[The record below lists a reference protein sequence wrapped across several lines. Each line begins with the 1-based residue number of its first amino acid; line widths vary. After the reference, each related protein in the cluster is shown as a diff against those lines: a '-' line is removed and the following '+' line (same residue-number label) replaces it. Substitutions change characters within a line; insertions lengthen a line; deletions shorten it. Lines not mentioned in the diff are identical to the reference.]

1 MKNVVSCCVR
11 AHVCVCGDGHC
22 GTCGACPLAV
32 RPARCR
38 EFLSLRVLGALV
50 HSVCGRGHPGRPLR
64 GGLAEAYCGPVY
76 SRIPGPHKLRM
87 VLKGSSRGPAS
98 WTKDYMRVCGPR
110 L

>member
-1 MKNVVSCCVR
+1 MSVYVAMDTVGPAVHAAIGS
-11 AHVCVCGDGHC
+11 A
-22 GTCGACPLAV
+22 ACPGG
-32 RPARCR
+32 CR

-87 VLKGSSRGPAS
+87 RFERFIGPAS
-98 WTKDYMRVCGPR
+98 WT
-110 L
+110 

>member
-1 MKNVVSCCVR
+1 MRVR
-11 AHVCVCGDGHC
+11 
-22 GTCGACPLAV
+22 TCGACPSAV

-38 EFLSLRVLGALV
+38 EFPERSLRVLGALV

-87 VLKGSSRGPAS
+87 RFESMKGSSEFGPAS
-98 WTKDYMRVCGPR
+98 WTEDYGLCGYAYHSMRYVYKIA
-110 L
+110 